1 MAFTAQI
8 VTTLTVAQ
16 YHYVRTPISRITQVS
31 EEIWKV
37 WVEMNRVLVYRT

>member
-16 YHYVRTPISRITQVS
+16 YRYVKTPISSITQVS
-31 EEIWKV
+31 EEIWNV
-37 WVEMNRVLVYRT
+37 WVEMNRVLAYRT